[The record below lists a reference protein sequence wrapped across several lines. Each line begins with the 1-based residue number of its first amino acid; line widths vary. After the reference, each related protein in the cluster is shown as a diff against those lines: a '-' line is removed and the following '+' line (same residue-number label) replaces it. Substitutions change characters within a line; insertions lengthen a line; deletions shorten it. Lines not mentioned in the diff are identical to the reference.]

1 MLEDKR
7 VVLEKSEEFISVSEF
22 DEASEDIFAVSV
34 SAGDTVTTGASVTL
48 YSEGRLT
55 IKTAVKSGDVDC
67 DGFADG
73 RDAVLI
79 ECIAG
84 GMLASSDITAAQM
97 RAADCN
103 FDSLIEQNDID
114 FAVQSGL
121 NI

>member
-7 VVLEKSEEFISVSEF
+7 VVLEKSEEFIDVSEF
-22 DEASEDIFAVSV
+22 DEAAEDTFAVSV

-48 YSEGRLT
+48 YSEGILT
-55 IKTAVKSGDVDC
+55 IKTVVKSGDVDC

-84 GMLASSDITAAQM
+84 GMLTLSDVSTAQM

-103 FDSLIEQNDID
+103 SDGLIEQNDID

-121 NI
+121 NV